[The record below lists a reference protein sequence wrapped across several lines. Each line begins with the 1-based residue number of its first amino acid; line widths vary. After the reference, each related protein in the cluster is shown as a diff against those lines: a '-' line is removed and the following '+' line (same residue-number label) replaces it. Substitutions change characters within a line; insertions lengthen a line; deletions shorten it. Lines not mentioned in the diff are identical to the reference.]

1 MSRGNREAVS
11 GNIKLSM
18 RDNYAEHGV
27 DEEQPIGILTTQEF
41 ALLAFGTLG
50 GGRTSRTG
58 SDLIGLPYLTWL
70 LVGPICLIAIAAVL
84 ISMASGEATI
94 AFVEWWKLGKSPRSP
109 SASTTVLAPRKKST
123 IPDPP
128 ELSAELPTPQ
138 IMAADPFTAEAYKTR
153 TSLDCSTWS
162 FQDIADGTLADFLKK
177 TGRNTVAKSSSSQ
190 NTADVDV
197 ESTLSPIEMV
207 VCSFA
212 LHLVE
217 SPSELFALLWELS
230 LRSRWLIILAPHKKP
245 ELKMGWGW
253 VKWDVDNWIECSM
266 SQSTGEFLH
275 DRVHCRVYRS
285 VHIP

>member
-1 MSRGNREAVS
+1 
-11 GNIKLSM
+11 
-18 RDNYAEHGV
+18 
-27 DEEQPIGILTTQEF
+27 
-41 ALLAFGTLG
+41 
-50 GGRTSRTG
+50 
-58 SDLIGLPYLTWL
+58 
-70 LVGPICLIAIAAVL
+70 
-84 ISMASGEATI
+84 MASGEATI
-94 AFVEWWKLGKSPRSP
+94 AFMEWWKLGKSPRSP

-138 IMAADPFTAEAYKTR
+138 IMAADPVRIFIVVMFDLVLIEQQFTAEAYKTR

-162 FQDIADGTLADFLKK
+162 FQDIADGSLADFLKK

-217 SPSELFALLWELS
+217 SPSELFTLLWELRCGDDHT
-230 LRSRWLIILAPHKKP
+230 L
-245 ELKMGWGW
+245 
-253 VKWDVDNWIECSM
+253 
-266 SQSTGEFLH
+266 
-275 DRVHCRVYRS
+275 
-285 VHIP
+285 